1 MRSEKPPDSKKT
13 PQNNPFA
20 TDSGIVFWI
29 CRNYYIPVVTTLIE
43 KHEKTSSLT
52 KTIIPLH
59 QKSETIKTTT
69 MKKVFLMVVVAM
81 MTAMSVNAQSNE
93 PRHEIGLSYGLGA
106 SAVFDGLGYGVSN
119 GIFDSLSGVEA
130 KTKDDLGTVAIEYFY
145 HLNNPRIAI
154 GGIVAFAHYSDDVV
168 KKKDNDIK
176 VGERTRDYFTVM
188 PAVKYDWV
196 HKSHFALYS
205 KAAAGVMFHESNEKD
220 LAANKEYKDNDTFFM
235 YQLSFIGMEFGAK
248 VRGFFEAGVGEQGII
263 LGGVKFKF

>member
-1 MRSEKPPDSKKT
+1 
-13 PQNNPFA
+13 
-20 TDSGIVFWI
+20 
-29 CRNYYIPVVTTLIE
+29 
-43 KHEKTSSLT
+43 
-52 KTIIPLH
+52 
-59 QKSETIKTTT
+59 

-235 YQLSFIGMEFGAK
+235 YQLSFIGLEFGAK